1 MPQLTLLM
9 SRINS
14 DTEIHNQKV
23 GDRPHALD
31 AAIMKCKPLPVDWNS
46 GMAEAVDLLLKHRM
60 QLVIVKH
67 QGCLK
72 VLSRMHDG
80 VATCCN
86 KANTT

>member
-1 MPQLTLLM
+1 
-9 SRINS
+9 
-14 DTEIHNQKV
+14 
-23 GDRPHALD
+23 
-31 AAIMKCKPLPVDWNS
+31 
-46 GMAEAVDLLLKHRM
+46 MAEAVDLLLKHRM

-86 KANTT
+86 KANKT